1 MGQVRTGVDKLEA
14 DALVSTMNHRLWT
27 YGVGLDS
34 ARGPPREVAMIM
46 LSLTAT
52 GKRLDEAPW
61 PPGDLGREI
70 EAE

>member
-1 MGQVRTGVDKLEA
+1 M
-14 DALVSTMNHRLWT
+14 STMNHRLWT